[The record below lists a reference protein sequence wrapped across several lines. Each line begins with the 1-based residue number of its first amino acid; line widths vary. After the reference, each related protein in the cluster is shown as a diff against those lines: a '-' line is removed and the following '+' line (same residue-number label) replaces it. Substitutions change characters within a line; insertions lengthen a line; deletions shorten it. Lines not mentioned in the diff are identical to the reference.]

1 MEHQRGILTN
11 FKGFWVLLSK
21 DFGEFGEMK
30 GFLV

>member
-1 MEHQRGILTN
+1 MEQQRAILTN

-21 DFGEFGEMK
+21 DLGEFGEVK